1 MPTDENR
8 RLNRET
14 LRMSARYVEF
24 NELLSDAGGQLNAT
38 V

>member
-8 RLNRET
+8 RLRCEM
-14 LRMSARYVEF
+14 LCMSARYAEF
-24 NELLSDAGGQLNAT
+24 NELMSDAGGQLNAN

>member
-14 LRMSARYVEF
+14 LRM
-24 NELLSDAGGQLNAT
+24 AGWTASGGSF